1 MSSQLGE
8 KQSRSKV
15 KEKVETALER
25 YQMYLLL
32 LDEDVMPK
40 VTQSFSLI
48 PPTRT
53 NEFFSS
59 TENAALES
67 IEKNKQY
74 GMYIERVRKAIN
86 KLSDQERA
94 IIIKRYLEGD
104 TFDYQVYNE
113 LSLSERQ
120 YYRIKSKA
128 IHKLAFILQL

>member
-1 MSSQLGE
+1 MSSRLEE
-8 KQSRSKV
+8 KQSRNKI
-15 KEKVETALER
+15 KEKVEAALEK

-32 LDEDVMPK
+32 VDEAVIPK
-40 VTQSFSLI
+40 VTQSYSII
-48 PPTRT
+48 PPTKT
-53 NEFFSS
+53 NVFYSS

-67 IEKNKQY
+67 IERNKQY
-74 GMYIERVRKAIN
+74 GQYIERIRKAIN

-94 IIIKRYLEGD
+94 IIIKRYLVGD

>member
-1 MSSQLGE
+1 MTKPLTQENRNS
-8 KQSRSKV
+8 V
-15 KEKVETALER
+15 KEAVESALER
-25 YQMYLLL
+25 YQLYVLL

-48 PPTRT
+48 PPTKT
-53 NEFFSS
+53 NEFYSS
-59 TENAALES
+59 TEHAAVEN
-67 IEKNKQY
+67 IEKKKQY
-74 GMYIERVRKAIN
+74 GEYIEQMRKAIN
-86 KLSDQERA
+86 KLSEQERA
-94 IIIKRYLEGD
+94 IIIQRYLTEGD